1 MTWYKMGILAI
12 AVIAITGCA
21 AQTNKTI
28 LQKEQDPYALEEA
41 EGKVHALEKLLNN
54 VTSENSM
61 TETQQQERTTVVMKT
76 TAGDITIELF
86 NDLSPVTV
94 KNFLTL
100 VEDDFYDGILFHRV
114 IPDFMIQGGDPLT
127 KQQPKNWAL
136 HGTGGPGYTFN
147 DEFNSEPLVRGS
159 LAMANAGPNT
169 NGSQFFIVTAPAT
182 PWLDGRHTNFGRVIE
197 GMEVVD
203 AIQNAE
209 RNERD
214 HPLQDI
220 AIIDISIQ

>member
-41 EGKVHALEKLLNN
+41 EGKVNALEKLLNN

-86 NDLSPVTV
+86 NDLSPITV
-94 KNFLTL
+94 ENFITL
-100 VEDDFYDGILFHRV
+100 VEEDFYDGILFHRV

-203 AIQNAE
+203 AIQNTE

-220 AIIDISIQ
+220 AILDIVIQ

>member
-12 AVIAITGCA
+12 GIIGITGCA
-21 AQTNKTI
+21 VQTNKTI

-41 EGKVHALEKLLNN
+41 EGKVNALEKLLTNI
-54 VTSENSM
+54 TSDNSM
-61 TETQQQERTTVVMKT
+61 TETQQQERTVVVMKT
-76 TAGDITIELF
+76 TQGDIVIELF
-86 NDLSPVTV
+86 DDLSPVTV

-100 VEDDFYDGILFHRV
+100 IEEDFYDGILFHRV

-220 AIIDISIQ
+220 AIVDIVIQ